1 MGIAYSSAVLILSI
15 CALICLIIGPIQVPI
30 KNTSVIFVNGFIL
43 ISFAFLLSNFKKMN
57 IGLICVYAVA
67 EIGLCIINSLLFL
80 NQPSFSFPILIW
92 HSFYSCILL
101 IPVTLY
107 SQECIWLDYIKGYS
121 IIMSIFYVISI
132 MMETLMNMSPY
143 FYLFFVGISIVLMI
157 TSIVLYFRYW
167 NEGIGISGLLLLI
180 TFFTWSVIIKT
191 CRDAKYIKYAYVFL
205 YSAMVIFI
213 YCFLFSSCEKSDCE
227 DLYHPLLV
235 WLGIGFVICYI
246 MALCDFQIVR
256 TITLWILGIAGVLI
270 VLLALWNFI
279 ICIID
284 C

>member
-1 MGIAYSSAVLILSI
+1 
-15 CALICLIIGPIQVPI
+15 
-30 KNTSVIFVNGFIL
+30 
-43 ISFAFLLSNFKKMN
+43 
-57 IGLICVYAVA
+57 
-67 EIGLCIINSLLFL
+67 
-80 NQPSFSFPILIW
+80 
-92 HSFYSCILL
+92 
-101 IPVTLY
+101 
-107 SQECIWLDYIKGYS
+107 
-121 IIMSIFYVISI
+121 MSIFYVISI

-143 FYLFFVGISIVLMI
+143 FYLFFVGLSIVLMI
-157 TSIVLYFRYW
+157 TSIVLCFRYW
-167 NEGIGISGLLLLI
+167 DEGIGKSGLLVLI

-191 CRDAKYIKYAYVFL
+191 CRDVNYIKYAYVFL
-205 YSAMVIFI
+205 YSAMVIFTYCYLYSI
-213 YCFLFSSCEKSDCE
+213 YIENGYDDFEIS
-227 DLYHPLLV
+227 LLI